1 MCWSFCLTGKK
12 EMGQHTGAGYIR
24 DRALHCYCCFILLT
38 QLGKQPTLA
47 LSIQAHGLQ
56 RDPDSSAHTSASDK
70 GSHGASGD
78 SVKTV
83 IHDKELGELVSAAAE
98 VISRAFG
105 CGCDI
110 LSAHRNSE

>member
-12 EMGQHTGAGYIR
+12 RGQHTTGIGYIR
-24 DRALHCYCCFILLT
+24 DRALRCYCCFILLT

-47 LSIQAHGLQ
+47 LSIQAHRLH
-56 RDPDSSAHTSASDK
+56 RDPDTSAHTSASDK

-78 SVKTV
+78 GVKMV
-83 IHDKELGELVSAAAE
+83 IHDKVQGELVPAAAE

-105 CGCDI
+105 RTVI
-110 LSAHRNSE
+110 S